1 VLRGIVALIV
11 LLVAPMPLSA
21 QSSLPDPRV
30 SPGAINPAVSQSTI
44 ATTICVPGWTRSV
57 RPPYDYTRQLKRAL
71 MEAAGYP
78 DRHLSHYELDHVIPL
93 DLGGAPADPR
103 NLWLQPRNPPDGW
116 TALKKDRLEAA
127 LAQRVC
133 ADRLPLDTARAAI
146 ARNWHEA
153 YEAAFGSGFTQEGAG
168 KEPVM
173 RAQAPAQAPEITP
186 AAGAAPA
193 TPTALTCPGDQIV
206 WVNQRS
212 GVYHFQGQ
220 NWFAHTRHGQLMCRR
235 DADRA
240 GYRPTRNG
248 E

>member
-1 VLRGIVALIV
+1 VLRGILALIV
-11 LLVAPMPLSA
+11 LLLAPIAAPA
-21 QSSLPDPRV
+21 QSSLPDPLV

-44 ATTICVPGWTRSV
+44 AATICVPGWTRSV
-57 RPPYDYTRQLKRAL
+57 RPPLEYTRRLKQAL
-71 MEAAGYP
+71 MAAEGYP
-78 DRHLSHYELDHVIPL
+78 DRQLSHYELDHVIPL

-116 TALKKDRLEAA
+116 TAFKKDRLEAA

-133 ADRLPLDTARAAI
+133 AGRLPLDTARAAI

-153 YEAAFGSGFTQEGAG
+153 YEAVFGSGLALEGAG
-168 KEPVM
+168 EEPVM
-173 RAQAPAQAPEITP
+173 HAQAPEMAP
-186 AAGAAPA
+186 AEDAAPA
-193 TPTALTCPGDQIV
+193 ALAAPTCPDDRIV

-220 NWFAHTRHGQLMCRR
+220 KWFGRTRHGRLMCQR

-240 GYRPTRNG
+240 GFRPTRNG